1 MSKFKV
7 MCDVLL
13 LENEGDLF
21 LNNNKIIFNVFLWFN
36 VV

>member
-21 LNNNKIIFNVFLWFN
+21 LNNKIIFNVFLWFN